1 MKNRKREEIIN
12 TLKNVSIFKQ
22 FAQKTEELEKLAN
35 IMNIVYAKK
44 GETIIKEGEEGDVLY
59 IIKKG
64 CVNILKRTLENEQ
77 YVVVKLESKEGSVV
91 FFGELAL
98 LDNDTRSATVTADSD
113 CEFLVV
119 KRDDFIKLGDE
130 HPNLGLQITREISK
144 ILAGRLR
151 RANKDIITLFEAL
164 VEEIGSV
171 QSK

>member
-1 MKNRKREEIIN
+1 MNEGKKEEIIN

-22 FAQKTEELEKLAN
+22 FAQKPEELEKLAN
-35 IMNIVYAKK
+35 IMNVVYAKK
-44 GETIIKEGEEGDVLY
+44 GDIVIKEGDEGDILY
-59 IIKKG
+59 IIKSG
-64 CVNILKRTLENEQ
+64 SVNVLKKTLEDEQ
-77 YVVVKLESKEGSVV
+77 YVVVRLESKEGSVV

-98 LDNDTRSATVTADSD
+98 LDNDTRSATVIAESD

-130 HPNLGLQITREISK
+130 YPKIGLQITREISK

-164 VEEIGSV
+164 VEEIGAV
-171 QSK
+171 